1 MEILWKSQK
10 DGVIENFII
19 FSYEDVWVAATHLGW
34 GKTTRKEGIEIDNL
48 HLKSFSQENQKTHKK
63 AMIREYDSETT
74 KKDEFFVREF
84 SVLFYY

>member
-1 MEILWKSQK
+1 M
-10 DGVIENFII
+10 
-19 FSYEDVWVAATHLGW
+19 
-34 GKTTRKEGIEIDNL
+34 TTRKEGIEIDNL

-63 AMIREYDSETT
+63 AMIREYDSGTT